1 MDYFHHLSLDL
12 LYEIVIK
19 LNGNGIVNLCQT
31 NKNLF
36 DKICNEKIKNNIYD
50 RLLKYQY
57 GFIGSEYLIPGMNFL
72 TKKFE
77 YLFDQK
83 APVISRDSIYF
94 IISFIDTIHSWEG
107 KEDIKSDFIF
117 FDKETILNIMKNKE
131 DDFGFKL
138 IEKYIYSK
146 YTIYHP
152 FGLFSNK
159 LGIDTNED
167 EKKYINDFFDSNIKK
182 ILFDFII
189 TLFFNR
195 FYIEDNV
202 GNFRNFRNL
211 SPDERIYIRSFLGNE
226 DNIFGKLIQEEYF
239 DSLLEKGEFTNLDD
253 HIHVFLANNYI

>member
-36 DKICNEKIKNNIYD
+36 DKICNEKIKNN
-50 RLLKYQY
+50 
-57 GFIGSEYLIPGMNFL
+57 
-72 TKKFE
+72 
-77 YLFDQK
+77 
-83 APVISRDSIYF
+83 
-94 IISFIDTIHSWEG
+94 
-107 KEDIKSDFIF
+107 
-117 FDKETILNIMKNKE
+117 MKNKE